1 VIQALLVNFKLL
13 HRSIPFKLELKK
25 PNFTSVLKKIA
36 VPVVDDMVDDKS
48 ANVRLRRVE
57 SFRLRASLNGKR
69 ISALG
74 LQEIQGPSRTF
85 QGHSSLKSNLF
96 WKESSK
102 LCD

>member
-1 VIQALLVNFKLL
+1 MNFKLL
-13 HRSIPFKLELKK
+13 HCSRPFKLELKK

-36 VPVVDDMVDDKS
+36 VPVVDDMVDDRS

-74 LQEIQGPSRTF
+74 LQEIQGPF
-85 QGHSSLKSNLF
+85 KLEIEFILEGIQSNVIIVSNVF
-96 WKESSK
+96 VF
-102 LCD
+102 